1 MLPYGGEELD
11 SKKRLAI
18 VIAITCL
25 IVAAI
30 FASFGRSLFFVQ
42 IPSISGA
49 DGSGEASGSSGVH
62 GGDQYWQIAVTPET
76 VQSVVATLSR
86 PESYYRE
93 LTVETLWSG
102 GSYASPVQYWED
114 GGWSHTRQTLSSG
127 AVRHDLTGPDTA
139 YYWYEGS
146 ADYASFPAD
155 ERSGD
160 LAQHIPTYETVLEL
174 DPESITGAG
183 YELRGSLPCVYVE
196 VQKEGG
202 ALAGSTL
209 RLNHALRNV
218 AEVTQKPLSE
228 VVAASSLT
236 AAESVGLAGIGR
248 LEPGYFADIVL
259 LDTDFEVVHTFVGG
273 ELRYS
278 R

>member
-1 MLPYGGEELD
+1 MD

-18 VIAITCL
+18 AIAITCL

-42 IPSISGA
+42 IPSITLA
-49 DGSGEASGSSGVH
+49 DVNEGGDASGSSGVQD
-62 GGDQYWQIAVTPET
+62 GDQYWQVAVTPET
-76 VQSVVATLSR
+76 VQSIVATLSR
-86 PESYYRE
+86 PDSYYRE

-114 GGWSHTRQTLSSG
+114 GGWAHTRQVLASG
-127 AVRHDLTGPDTA
+127 AVRHDLTGPETA

-146 ADYASFPAD
+146 TAWGTFPAD
-155 ERSGD
+155 ERSSD

-196 VQKEGG
+196 VQEESG
-202 ALAGSTL
+202 ALERYWVSTDSGL
-209 RLNHALRNV
+209 LISAERELNGALVYRMT
-218 AEVTQKPLSE
+218 AYSQIQAPCPATASFALPDGEVL
-228 VVAASSLT
+228 
-236 AAESVGLAGIGR
+236 
-248 LEPGYFADIVL
+248 
-259 LDTDFEVVHTFVGG
+259 HTPA
-273 ELRYS
+273 
-278 R
+278 

>member
-1 MLPYGGEELD
+1 MD

-18 VIAITCL
+18 AIAITCL

-42 IPSISGA
+42 IPSITLA
-49 DGSGEASGSSGVH
+49 DVNEGGDASGSSGVQD
-62 GGDQYWQIAVTPET
+62 GDQYWQVAVTPET
-76 VQSVVATLSR
+76 VQSIVATLSR
-86 PESYYRE
+86 PDSYYRE

-114 GGWSHTRQTLSSG
+114 GGWAHTRQVLASG
-127 AVRHDLTGPDTA
+127 AVRHDLTGPETA

-146 ADYASFPAD
+146 TAWGTFPAD
-155 ERSGD
+155 ERSSD

-196 VQKEGG
+196 VQEESG
-202 ALAGSTL
+202 ALERYWVSTDSGL
-209 RLNHALRNV
+209 LISAERELNGALVYRMT
-218 AEVTQKPLSE
+218 AYSQIQAPCPAT
-228 VVAASSLT
+228 AS
-236 AAESVGLAGIGR
+236 
-248 LEPGYFADIVL
+248 FALPDGQVL
-259 LDTDFEVVHTFVGG
+259 HIPA
-273 ELRYS
+273 
-278 R
+278 

>member
-1 MLPYGGEELD
+1 MD

-18 VIAITCL
+18 AIAITCL

-42 IPSISGA
+42 IPSITLA
-49 DGSGEASGSSGVH
+49 DVNEGGDASGSSGVQD
-62 GGDQYWQIAVTPET
+62 GDQYWQVAVTPET
-76 VQSVVATLSR
+76 VQSIVATLSR
-86 PESYYRE
+86 PDSYYRE

-114 GGWSHTRQTLSSG
+114 GGWAHTRQVLASG
-127 AVRHDLTGPDTA
+127 AVRHDLTGPETA

-146 ADYASFPAD
+146 TAWGTFPAD
-155 ERSGD
+155 ERSSD

-196 VQKEGG
+196 VREESG
-202 ALAGSTL
+202 ALERYWVSTDSGL
-209 RLNHALRNV
+209 LISAERELNGALVYRMT
-218 AEVTQKPLSE
+218 AYSQIQAPCPAT
-228 VVAASSLT
+228 AS
-236 AAESVGLAGIGR
+236 
-248 LEPGYFADIVL
+248 FALPDGQVL
-259 LDTDFEVVHTFVGG
+259 HTPA
-273 ELRYS
+273 
-278 R
+278 